1 MMRILISSNHT
12 YPAKVGGLGSQRV
25 YDCLAQGLAELGHAV
40 YYQVGELSASL
51 PRGVTL
57 ISKVSGDADILHL
70 HHKLAE
76 AVDSQGKPWVRTYHA
91 PNTGKREILDQ
102 IGDNF
107 IFVSPSQAKSFARE
121 RFVLNGIDP
130 SDYIFSET
138 KDDYFL
144 FIVKMLERAQ
154 LKGLEIVM
162 ALVERLGFKLIIA
175 GSSDNKILENRFAQ
189 MCRLKG
195 IEFVGEVYGAKKA
208 ELFAGARGLLFPTM
222 QDEPFGLVIA
232 EALISGTPVICSNR
246 GACPDLVTP
255 EVGFVCADL
264 NDYTRAIEQLGEI
277 SPKACQEKAIK
288 EFHYLR
294 MARDYVK
301 EYEKELG
308 QSFWS

>member
-1 MMRILISSNHT
+1 MRILISSNHK
-12 YPAKVGGLGSQRV
+12 YPAKIGGIGSQRV

-40 YYQVGELSASL
+40 YYQLGEVSGPL
-51 PRGVTL
+51 PGGVTA
-57 ISKVSGDADILHL
+57 ISKVPCDADILHL
-70 HHKLAE
+70 HHNLTE
-76 AVDSQGKPWVRTYHA
+76 SVESHGKPWVRTYHA
-91 PNTGKREILDQ
+91 PNTGKQEILDR

-130 SDYIFSET
+130 SDYLFSET

-154 LKGLEIVM
+154 LKGLEI
-162 ALVERLGFKLIIA
+162 ALRLVERLGFKLIIA
-175 GSSDNKILENRFAQ
+175 GSSEDKILENRFAQ
-189 MCRLKG
+189 MCGLKG
-195 IEFVGEVYGAKKA
+195 IEFVGEVHGAKKA
-208 ELFAGARGLLFPTM
+208 ELFAGAKGLLFPTM

-246 GACPDLVTP
+246 GACRDLVTP

-264 NDYTRAIEQLGEI
+264 DDYTRAIERVTGI
-277 SPKACQEKAIK
+277 SGKACREKAMK

-294 MARDYVK
+294 MAGDYVK
-301 EYEKELG
+301 EYEKEIG
-308 QSFWS
+308 Y